1 MKKEKRAAKLVQLV
15 HGLVLH
21 GRDVQ
26 TAWQVSTRQ
35 RAAAVAQLVQQQ
47 STKDKTSRAHARTVP
62 LANLEVV
69 LVEYRVE
76 VVRQGSG
83 PRLPTSRARTV
94 QLVSTKEL
102 QERADARIALSV
114 KYLLLEHRVV
124 AHAQQ
129 ATLRLLLVW
138 QPVLVVLLAKFQG

>member
-1 MKKEKRAAKLVQLV
+1 MKKQKRAAKLVQLV

-21 GRDVQ
+21 GRVVQ

-35 RAAAVAQLVQQQ
+35 RAAAGAQLVQQQ
-47 STKDKTSRAHARTVP
+47 STRDKTSRAHARTALLVS
-62 LANLEVV
+62 LEVV
-69 LVEYRVE
+69 LVEYRVA
-76 VVRQGSG
+76 VVLQGSG

-129 ATLRLLLVW
+129 ATLPLLLV
-138 QPVLVVLLAKFQG
+138 